1 MKKILVPIDFSK
13 TSIIA
18 LDTAFDIAKKAS
30 SDITLLHIIEEPGN
44 DSFSV
49 QGQIST
55 DDWEDKLYMFKL
67 LEKAKKQL
75 EKVVLDPKYKDVTIN
90 SELRVGNAFHGI
102 RTIITEQKVDLVVMG
117 TKGTNSVS
125 EMIIGTNTERVVRH
139 SKVPVLTV
147 QKKPAK
153 AHYKNIVYATA
164 MAGDEEVFS
173 KIVKRAQQIYNSTIH
188 LVRIN
193 TPSDFQQDHGVRESM
208 QKFAKSLQLKNYT
221 INIYNDFSTEE
232 GIVRFADSIDA
243 DMIAMATHGR
253 TGFAHV
259 IAGSVAE
266 EVVNQS
272 KKRPVL
278 TFVVGR

>member
-1 MKKILVPIDFSK
+1 MKKILVPVDFSK
-13 TSIIA
+13 TSIVA
-18 LDTAFDIAKKAS
+18 LDTAFDIAKKAGS
-30 SDITLLHIIEEPGN
+30 EITLLHIIEEPGN

-75 EKVVLDPKYKDVTIN
+75 EKVVLDPKYKDVKIN
-90 SELRVGNAFHGI
+90 GELRVGNAFHGI

-153 AHYKNIVYATA
+153 SNYKNIVYATA
-164 MAGDEEVFS
+164 MASDEEVFS
-173 KIVKRAQQIYNSTIH
+173 KIVKRAQQIYSSTIH
-188 LVRIN
+188 LVHIN
-193 TPSDFQQDHGVRESM
+193 TPSDFQQDHLVRESM

-232 GIVRFADSIDA
+232 GIVRFADYIDA

-253 TGFAHV
+253 SGFAHV

-266 EVVNQS
+266 EVVSQS
-272 KKRPVL
+272 KRPVL
-278 TFVVGR
+278 TFVVSR